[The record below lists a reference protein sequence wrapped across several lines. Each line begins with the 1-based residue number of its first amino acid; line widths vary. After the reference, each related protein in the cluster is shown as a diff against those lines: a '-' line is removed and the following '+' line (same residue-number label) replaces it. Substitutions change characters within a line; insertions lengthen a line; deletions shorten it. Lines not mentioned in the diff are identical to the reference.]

1 MNEAERYLEERNK
14 PKAIVPAASAPQHEA
29 IRPYD
34 RAQHSN
40 AVDTGAP
47 GWFSLE
53 GRIGRQTY
61 FWRMAAISFGS
72 LVVVWLVATW
82 YGVTLANSMP
92 EGVDLVSMAEMAGTQ
107 IFLLVGFLAQGF
119 VVPQETKRLH
129 DINLSGWYQLVF
141 AIPVIGQLFHL
152 YVLFCPGT
160 VGTNQYGQP
169 PS

>member
-14 PKAIVPAASAPQHEA
+14 PKAIAPAANAPRHEA
-29 IRPYD
+29 SRLNG
-34 RAQHSN
+34 RAPN
-40 AVDTGAP
+40 TDEADAGTP

-72 LVVVWLVATW
+72 LVVVWLIGTW

-92 EGVDLVSMAEMAGTQ
+92 EGVDLVSMAETGGAQ
-107 IFLLVGFLAQGF
+107 IFLLVGFLAQAF
-119 VVPQETKRLH
+119 VIPQETKRLH
-129 DINLSGWYQLVF
+129 DINISGWYQLIF
-141 AIPVIGQLFHL
+141 AIPIIGQLFHL

-160 VGTNQYGQP
+160 IETNDYGQP

>member
-14 PKAIVPAASAPQHEA
+14 PKVGAPAVNAPRHEA
-29 IRPYD
+29 TRPNGRVHHPD
-34 RAQHSN
+34 A
-40 AVDTGAP
+40 ADTGVP

-61 FWRMAAISFGS
+61 FWRMAAISLGS
-72 LVVVWLVATW
+72 LVVVWLIGTW
-82 YGVTLANSMP
+82 YGVTLANSLP
-92 EGVDLVSMAEMAGTQ
+92 EGVDLVSMAETAGAQ
-107 IFLLVGFLAQGF
+107 IFLLVGFLAQAF
-119 VVPQETKRLH
+119 VIPQETKRLH
-129 DINLSGWYQLVF
+129 DLNISGWYQLVF

-160 VGTNQYGQP
+160 IGANDFGQP